1 MSAKVV
7 LCCDGLLI
15 NDIRIMLVKLLRS
28 VAIGLIVGGLLL
40 AAMPSLRQWNVH
52 STPKYDSTDE
62 SPVSYNQAVR
72 RAAPAVVNVYNRG
85 MNTSSHNQL
94 EIRTLG
100 SGVIMDER
108 GYIVTNKHV
117 INDADQIIVALQD
130 GRVFEALLVGSDSLT
145 DLAVLKITA
154 SAGLPVIPINRKRT
168 PHIGDVVLAIG
179 NPYNLGQTITQGIIS
194 ATGRIGLNPS
204 GRQNFLQTD
213 ASINHGNSG
222 GALINSLG
230 ELMGINTLSFDKSND
245 GETPEGIGFAIP
257 FQLATKIMDKLI
269 RDGRVIRGYI
279 GIGGREIAPLHAQG
293 AGIDQIQGIVV
304 NEVSPGGPAADA
316 GIQVNDVIVSV
327 NNKPAVSAL
336 ETMDQVAEI
345 RPGSVIP
352 VEVMR
357 EDKKLELNV
366 TIQEYP
372 ATQ

>member
-1 MSAKVV
+1 MF
-7 LCCDGLLI
+7 L
-15 NDIRIMLVKLLRS
+15 KLLRP
-28 VAIGLIVGGLLL
+28 VFLGLIVAALLL
-40 AAMPSLRQWNVH
+40 ALMPSLRKNDAEL
-52 STPKYDSTDE
+52 TPAYNSADDT
-62 SPVSYNQAVR
+62 PLSYNSAVR

-85 MNTSSHNQL
+85 VSKGGRNQL

-100 SGVIMDER
+100 SGVIMDQR
-108 GYIVTNKHV
+108 GYILTNKHV

-145 DLAVLKITA
+145 DLAVLKINAT
-154 SAGLPVIPINRKRT
+154 SLPIIPINGKRM
-168 PHIGDVVLAIG
+168 PHIGDVVMAIG

-204 GRQNFLQTD
+204 GRQSFLQTD

-222 GALINSLG
+222 GALVNSLG

-257 FQLATKIMDKLI
+257 TQLATKIMDKLI

-279 GIGGREIAPLHAQG
+279 GIGGREISPMHAPA
-293 AGIDQIQGIVV
+293 AGIDQIQGIIV
-304 NEVSPGGPAADA
+304 NEVTPDGPAAHA
-316 GIQVNDVIVSV
+316 GVQVNDVIVSV
-327 NNKPAVSAL
+327 NNKPAISAL

-352 VEVMR
+352 VVVMR
-357 EDKKLELNV
+357 DDKQLTLQV
-366 TIQEYP
+366 TVQEYP
-372 ATQ
+372 ATN

>member
-1 MSAKVV
+1 MV
-7 LCCDGLLI
+7 CCVRFLF
-15 NDIRIMLVKLLRS
+15 NDYPIMYVKLLRS
-28 VAIGLIVGGLLL
+28 IAIGVVVGGLII
-40 AAMPSLRQWNVH
+40 AAMPSLRQNNSLTAH
-52 STPKYDSTDE
+52 QFDSADE
-62 SPVSYNQAVR
+62 TPVSYNQAVR
-72 RAAPAVVNVYNRG
+72 RAAPAVVNVYNRSL
-85 MNTSSHNQL
+85 NSSTHDRL

-100 SGVIMDER
+100 SGVIMDQR
-108 GYIVTNKHV
+108 GYIITNKHV

-145 DLAVLKITA
+145 DLAVLKVNA
-154 SAGLPVIPINRKRT
+154 NGGLPVIPINAKRI

-194 ATGRIGLNPS
+194 ATGRIGLNPT

-222 GALINSLG
+222 GALVNSLG

-293 AGIDQIQGIVV
+293 GGIDPIQGIVV
-304 NEVSPGGPAADA
+304 NEVSPDGPAARA
-316 GIQVNDVIVSV
+316 GIQVNDVITSV
-327 NNKPAVSAL
+327 NGKPAVSAL

-345 RPGSVIP
+345 RPGSEIP

-357 EDKKLELNV
+357 DDKKLTLQV
-366 TIQEYP
+366 TIAEYP
-372 ATQ
+372 ATN

>member
-1 MSAKVV
+1 MV
-7 LCCDGLLI
+7 CCCGPSF
-15 NDIRIMLVKLLRS
+15 NDYPIMYVKLLRS
-28 VAIGLIVGGLLL
+28 IAIGVVVGGLII
-40 AAMPSLRQWNVH
+40 AAMPSLRQKNPLATH
-52 STPKYDSTDE
+52 QLDSADETPA
-62 SPVSYNQAVR
+62 SYNPAVR
-72 RAAPAVVNVYNRG
+72 RAAPAVVNVYNRSL
-85 MNTSSHNQL
+85 NSSTHDRL

-100 SGVIMDER
+100 SGVIMDQR
-108 GYIVTNKHV
+108 GYIITNKHV

-145 DLAVLKITA
+145 DLAVLKVNA
-154 SAGLPVIPINRKRT
+154 NSGLPVIPINAKRT

-222 GALINSLG
+222 GALVNSLG

-293 AGIDQIQGIVV
+293 TGIDPIQGIVV
-304 NEVSPGGPAADA
+304 NEVSPDGPAARA
-316 GIQVNDVIVSV
+316 GIQVNDVITSV
-327 NNKPAVSAL
+327 NGKPAVSAL

-345 RPGSVIP
+345 RPGSEIP

-357 EDKKLELNV
+357 DDKKLTLHV

-372 ATQ
+372 ATN

>member
-1 MSAKVV
+1 MF
-7 LCCDGLLI
+7 L
-15 NDIRIMLVKLLRS
+15 KLLRP
-28 VAIGLIVGGLLL
+28 VFLGLIVAALLL
-40 AAMPSLRQWNVH
+40 ALMPSLRKNDAEL
-52 STPKYDSTDE
+52 TPAYNSADDT
-62 SPVSYNQAVR
+62 PLSYNSAVR

-85 MNTSSHNQL
+85 VSNGGRNQL

-100 SGVIMDER
+100 SGVIMDQR
-108 GYIVTNKHV
+108 GYILTNKHV

-145 DLAVLKITA
+145 DLAVLKINAT
-154 SAGLPVIPINRKRT
+154 SLPIIPINGKRM
-168 PHIGDVVLAIG
+168 PHIGDVVMAIG

-204 GRQNFLQTD
+204 GRQSFLQTD

-222 GALINSLG
+222 GALVNSLG

-257 FQLATKIMDKLI
+257 TQLATKIMDKLI

-279 GIGGREIAPLHAQG
+279 GIGGREISPMHAPA
-293 AGIDQIQGIVV
+293 AGIDQIQGIIV
-304 NEVSPGGPAADA
+304 NEVTPDGPAAHA

-327 NNKPAVSAL
+327 NNKPALSAL

-352 VEVMR
+352 VVVMR
-357 EDKKLELNV
+357 DDKKLTLQV

-372 ATQ
+372 ATN